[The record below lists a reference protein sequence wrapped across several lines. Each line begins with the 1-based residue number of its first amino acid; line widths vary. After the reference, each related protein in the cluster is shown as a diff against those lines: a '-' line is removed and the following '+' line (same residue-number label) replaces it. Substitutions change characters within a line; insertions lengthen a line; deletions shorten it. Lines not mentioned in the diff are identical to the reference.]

1 LWAFRQLPEGR
12 FVDLGLPDEALGKLR
27 AYGVRGED
35 GNLHVVLIN
44 IQDPA
49 AEDATDDT
57 VTLKLPHGFRGG
69 RQTTLASSAAGGLSS
84 LDASAITLGGAS
96 VTPAGTA
103 DRAPQSTRL
112 PSDAPI
118 TVAPGT
124 AQIITVRP

>member
-1 LWAFRQLPEGR
+1 MAS
-12 FVDLGLPDEALGKLR
+12 EASK
-27 AYGVRGED
+27 
-35 GNLHVVLIN
+35 
-44 IQDPA
+44 
-49 AEDATDDT
+49 
-57 VTLKLPHGFRGG
+57 
-69 RQTTLASSAAGGLSS
+69 QTTLASSAAGGLSS